1 MDEVSVS
8 RTEYDGATL
17 GDRRLERRLPRIAE
31 ALEEE
36 PGRSFPEALDSAELE
51 AFYRFVNNDRVSPQ
65 AVLAPHQSETVKRC
79 ETEGLVV
86 SIADTSTFQ
95 FSTSREGLGRYG
107 DRTFFGHFALAL
119 NLEGTPLGVLG
130 TETWVR
136 PKDSVSLRRRR
147 GEITQAE
154 VAQLPKEQDRW
165 GRMVGRVEDAL
176 SGVAPVVHVMDSEAD
191 DYALL
196 QELVGDELR
205 FVIRGG
211 GNRRVLLDDGSPAK
225 MRDVVASCPVRC
237 TREVRL
243 SKRRGKKLKGTS
255 GGKKRPR
262 ETPRDE
268 RSAKLSIG
276 AVAVRIKA
284 PSYFPGERKTTA
296 VNVVCVRET
305 KAPENM
311 HPVEWFL
318 MTTEPIETRE
328 DILRVVDLY
337 RSRWKVEEFFK
348 ALKTGCRYEERQFG
362 SYEALA
368 NVLAI
373 LIPIAWK
380 LLRLR
385 TLSRVDA
392 GRPASVVLSE
402 SELLVLRHVAEKKLR
417 KNPSLDEAM
426 QAIARYGG
434 HLKSNGRPGWLTL
447 SRGYFRLQD
456 LAIGFELARNL

>member
-1 MDEVSVS
+1 MDEASVS
-8 RTEYDGATL
+8 GTEYGGVKL
-17 GDRRLERRLPRIAE
+17 GDRRLERRLPRIAQ

-36 PGRSFPEALDSAELE
+36 PRRSFPEALDTAELE
-51 AFYRFVNNDRVSPQ
+51 AFYRFVNNDRVTPE
-65 AVLAPHQSETVKRC
+65 AVFAPHRDETVKRC
-79 ETEGLVV
+79 APEELVV
-86 SIADTSTFQ
+86 SVADTSTFQ

-130 TETWVR
+130 METWVR
-136 PKDSVSLRRRR
+136 TEDSVSAKKRR
-147 GEITQAE
+147 GELSQVEAAE
-154 VAQLPKEQDRW
+154 LPKEQDRW
-165 GRMVGRVEDAL
+165 GRMVDHVEDAL
-176 SGVAPVVHVMDSEAD
+176 WGVAPVVHVMDSEAD

-196 QELVGDELR
+196 QSLVGDERR

-211 GNRRVLLDDGSPAK
+211 GNRRLLLDDGSPGK
-225 MRDVVASCPVRC
+225 MQDVVASCPVRC

-262 ETPRDE
+262 ETPRDV
-268 RSAKLSIG
+268 RTAKLSIG

-284 PSYFPGERKTTA
+284 PNHFRGERKSIA
-296 VNVVCVRET
+296 VNVVSVREA
-305 KAPENM
+305 KAPEHM

-318 MTTEPIETRE
+318 MTTEPIDTRE

-362 SYEALA
+362 SYEALT
-368 NVLAI
+368 NLLAI
-373 LIPIAWK
+373 LVPIAWK

-392 GRPASVVLSE
+392 DRPATDVLSE

-417 KNPSLDEAM
+417 KNPTLEEAM
-426 QAIARYGG
+426 AAIARYGG
-434 HLKSNGRPGWLTL
+434 HLRSNGRPGWLTL